1 MAMDLSALEETAKNA
16 AQSADSVRALDD
28 VRVQYLGKNG
38 EITSQLK
45 TLGKLPPEE
54 RKDAGAA
61 INAVKNSVAA
71 AIDAKKL
78 ELEAAELNAKLAA
91 ETQDI
96 TLDGTAS
103 AQGSLH
109 PITQVTEEL
118 INIFAEFGFKVA
130 TGPQIEDDFHNF
142 TALNIPEHH
151 PARQMHDTF
160 YLQAAEGEN
169 APVLRTHTSP
179 VQVRTM
185 LSETPPIR
193 VIAPGPTYRCDSD
206 QTHTPM
212 FHQIEGLVIEENIHM
227 GHLKGMLRDMLC
239 AFFGLDDVPMRLRA
253 SFFPFTEPSAE
264 VDIACR
270 KSKDGLVIG
279 EGDDWLEV
287 AGCGMIH
294 PNVLRHG
301 GIDPEQF
308 QGFAFGFGIERLAML
323 KYNIPDL
330 RTFFQADLRWLQ
342 HYGFNAIQAGAK

>member
-1 MAMDLSALEETAKNA
+1 MDLSALEETAKNA
-16 AQSADSVRALDD
+16 IQRADSVRALED
-28 VRVQYLGKNG
+28 VRVQYPGKSG
-38 EITSQLK
+38 DITSQLK

-61 INAVKNSVAA
+61 INAVKTSVAA
-71 AIDAKKL
+71 AIDEKKL

-91 ETQDI
+91 ETLDI
-96 TLDGTAS
+96 TLDGAPS
-103 AQGSLH
+103 AHGSIH

-118 INIFAEFGFKVA
+118 INIFSEFGFKVA
-130 TGPQIEDDFHNF
+130 EGPQIEDDFHNF

-160 YLQAAEGEN
+160 YLQAADGEA

-185 LSETPPIR
+185 LSEKPPIR

-212 FHQIEGLVIEENIHM
+212 FHQIEGLVIEEHIHM

-287 AGCGMIH
+287 AGCGMVH

-342 HYGFNAIQAGAK
+342 HYGFHAIQAGAK

>member
-1 MAMDLSALEETAKNA
+1 MDLSALEATAKSTIYA
-16 AQSADSVRALDD
+16 ADSLRALDD
-28 VRVQYLGKNG
+28 VRVRYLGKNG

-45 TLGKLPPEE
+45 TLGSLPPEQ
-54 RKDAGAA
+54 RKEAGAA
-61 INAVKNSVAA
+61 INAIKQTVAT
-71 AIDAKKL
+71 AIDAKKTQL
-78 ELEAAELNAKLAA
+78 ETAALDAKLAA
-91 ETQDI
+91 ETLDI
-96 TLDGTAS
+96 TLDAAPS
-103 AQGSLH
+103 AQGSIH

-118 INIFAEFGFKVA
+118 IHIFSEFGFKVA
-130 TGPQIEDDFHNF
+130 EGPQIEDDFHNF

-160 YLQAAEGEN
+160 YLQAAEGEE

-193 VIAPGPTYRCDSD
+193 IIAPGPTYRSDSD

-212 FHQIEGLVIEENIHM
+212 FHQIEGLVIEEHVHM

-239 AFFGLDDVPMRLRA
+239 AFFGLEDVPMRLRA

-264 VDIACR
+264 VDIACH

-287 AGCGMIH
+287 AGCGMVH

-301 GIDPEQF
+301 GMDPETF

-330 RTFFQADLRWLQ
+330 RTFFQADMRWLQ
-342 HYGFNAIQAGAK
+342 HYGFPAIQGEK